1 VWVGGKTAE
10 HEFSGIANTAEDKDC
25 GRRSHRII
33 DRALA
38 QTDKEAKLGQVQRR
52 VVMVG
57 CPTRTGADC
66 GALLGNAGMS
76 VVTQGY
82 QGLEGTMAALQPD
95 LAIAE
100 LQNGDPV
107 ETIRRLRSVAG
118 MPVLLLIPAESSS
131 MVTIAAFHAGADDVM
146 EHPVDCQELLVRVQA
161 ILRRRDPDR
170 HVRVRD
176 VVIDE
181 PGHLAWR
188 GDQPLAL
195 TPTEFRLLLV
205 LARNADVVVSKRC
218 LLAEVWGFDDCDV
231 NVVEVHVS
239 ALRRKL
245 EEFGPRLVDTVRSHG
260 YVIRAGSASDRTP
273 RPSVPRPASRIHLV
287 PSRHRR
293 SSPTQ

>member
-1 VWVGGKTAE
+1 
-10 HEFSGIANTAEDKDC
+10 
-25 GRRSHRII
+25 
-33 DRALA
+33 
-38 QTDKEAKLGQVQRR
+38 
-52 VVMVG
+52 
-57 CPTRTGADC
+57 
-66 GALLGNAGMS
+66 
-76 VVTQGY
+76 
-82 QGLEGTMAALQPD
+82 MAALQPD
-95 LAIAE
+95 LAVAE
-100 LQNGDPV
+100 LQDGDPA
-107 ETIRRLRSVAG
+107 ETIRRLRSGSGV
-118 MPVLLLIPAESSS
+118 PVLLLIPAESPST
-131 MVTIAAFHAGADDVM
+131 VTIGAFHAGADDVM

-188 GDQPLAL
+188 GDRALAL

-205 LARNADVVVSKRC
+205 LARNADVVVSKRS

-260 YVIRAGSASDRTP
+260 YVIRAGSASDRAP
-273 RPSVPRPASRIHLV
+273 RPPVPRPAARVHRV

>member
-1 VWVGGKTAE
+1 
-10 HEFSGIANTAEDKDC
+10 
-25 GRRSHRII
+25 
-33 DRALA
+33 
-38 QTDKEAKLGQVQRR
+38 
-52 VVMVG
+52 
-57 CPTRTGADC
+57 
-66 GALLGNAGMS
+66 
-76 VVTQGY
+76 
-82 QGLEGTMAALQPD
+82 MAALQPD

-107 ETIRRLRSVAG
+107 ETIRLLRSVSG
-118 MPVLLLIPAESSS
+118 VPVLLLIPAESPST
-131 MVTIAAFHAGADDVM
+131 VTIAAFHAGADDVM
-146 EHPVDCQELLVRVQA
+146 QHPVDCQELLVRVQA

-181 PGHLAWR
+181 PGQCRLAWR
-188 GDQPLAL
+188 PTARSHPDGVPDSSWCSPA
-195 TPTEFRLLLV
+195 TPTSSCRSG
-205 LARNADVVVSKRC
+205 ACWPRC
-218 LLAEVWGFDDCDV
+218 GASTNCDV

-260 YVIRAGSASDRTP
+260 CVIRAGSASDRAPAPVGPAARGT
-273 RPSVPRPASRIHLV
+273 RPNLV